1 MRTEQ
6 IFVST
11 DWLAQRLGRGDLIV
25 IDGSWYLPAMNRDPQ
40 AEYLAA
46 HIPGAVYFDIDTVK
60 DTASPL
66 PHMMPAPADFA
77 RMAGTLGIG
86 DGMTA
91 VVYDGAGLFSAPR
104 VRWMLQTM
112 GLRDTFIL
120 EGGLPR
126 WLAEGRATESGA
138 VTPAARVFTPHFD
151 PAAVAD
157 AERIAATL
165 DSGTAQIIDA
175 RPAERFRG
183 EAAEPRRGVRS
194 GHMPGSLNMPS
205 SSFVENG
212 TLKSDEAIAALFR
225 AAKIDP
231 ARPTITSCGSGV
243 SAAIVS
249 IAMERLGHPPL
260 AIYDGSWS
268 EWGADPARPLATG
281 PA

>member
-1 MRTEQ
+1 MRTDR

-11 DWLAQRLGRGDLIV
+11 GWLAERLGSSDLIV
-25 IDGSWYLPAMNRDPQ
+25 IDGSWYLPAMNRDPR

-46 HIPGAVYFDIDTVK
+46 HIPGAIHFDIDTVK

-77 RMAGTLGIG
+77 RMAGALGIG

-120 EGGLPR
+120 EGGMPQ
-126 WLAEGRATESGA
+126 WLAEGRATESGTA
-138 VTPAARVFTPHFD
+138 VPTPRIFTPRFD
-151 PAAVAD
+151 ASAVAD
-157 AERIAATL
+157 AERVAAAL
-165 DSGTAQIIDA
+165 ANRTAQVIDA

-183 EAAEPRRGVRS
+183 EAAEPRPGVRS
-194 GHMPGSLNMPS
+194 GHMPGSLNLPS
-205 SSFVENG
+205 SSLVDNG
-212 TLKSDEAIAALFR
+212 RLKTADAIAALFQN
-225 AAKIDP
+225 AAIDP
-231 ARPTITSCGSGV
+231 SQPTVTSCGSGV

-260 AIYDGSWS
+260 ALYDGSWS

-281 PA
+281 SV

>member
-11 DWLAQRLGRGDLIV
+11 DWLAQRLGAADLIV
-25 IDGSWYLPAMNRDPQ
+25 IDGSWYLPAMNRDPL
-40 AEYLAA
+40 ADYLAA

-60 DTASPL
+60 DAASPL
-66 PHMMPAPADFA
+66 PHMMPSPDDFA
-77 RMAGTLGIG
+77 RMAGALGIG

-126 WLAEGRATESGA
+126 WLAEGRATENGA
-138 VTPAARVFTPHFD
+138 VTPAARVFTPRFD
-151 PAAVAD
+151 RD
-157 AERIAATL
+157 AIAGVERIAATL
-165 DSGTAQIIDA
+165 ENGAAQIIDA

-183 EAAEPRRGVRS
+183 EAAEPRQGVRS
-194 GHMPGSLNMPS
+194 GHMPGSFNMPS

-225 AAKIDP
+225 VAQIDP

-268 EWGADPARPLATG
+268 EWGADPSRPLATG